1 MRVVLTIG
9 GRQTVDITFRG
20 EKRIVRRVERY
31 RQELSIIFIRLWMV
45 GTDTVNYNQGL
56 ADIDE

>member
-1 MRVVLTIG
+1 M
-9 GRQTVDITFRG
+9 DITFRG

-31 RQELSIIFIRLWMV
+31 RQELSIIFMRLWMV
-45 GTDTVNYNQGL
+45 GTDTVNCNQGL